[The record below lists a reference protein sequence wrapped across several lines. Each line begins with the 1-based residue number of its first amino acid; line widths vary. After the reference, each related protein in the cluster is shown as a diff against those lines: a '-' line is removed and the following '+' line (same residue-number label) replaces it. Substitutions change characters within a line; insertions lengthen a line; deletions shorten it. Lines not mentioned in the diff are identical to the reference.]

1 MVLTLYHCPPSY
13 PSRAAL
19 MVARA
24 VGVDIRVKT
33 VNLFEK
39 EHLSPEFT
47 KVSENFSVHMQQVY
61 FTNIC
66 GVSVCGLAIL

>member
-1 MVLTLYHCPPSY
+1 MVLTLYHCPLSY
-13 PSRAAL
+13 PSRAAF

-24 VGVDIRVKT
+24 VGVDIIVKN

-47 KVSENFSVHMQQVY
+47 KVS
-61 FTNIC
+61 
-66 GVSVCGLAIL
+66 

>member
-1 MVLTLYHCPPSY
+1 MVLTLYYAPGSV

-24 VGVDIRVKT
+24 VGVDIIVKN
-33 VNLFEK
+33 VNYFEK

-47 KVSENFSVHMQQVY
+47 KVS
-61 FTNIC
+61 
-66 GVSVCGLAIL
+66 